1 MQGTT
6 SQWPPLLARIRQ
18 LLGVTRERIRQL
30 EKKAFDHFID
40 RRRSIKRELEEYYI
54 VLNMVTEPLQWSSGI
69 LDYMRK
75 NYSYWS
81 KIDSFELPSKEDWQW
96 LDALLDSLPGLGWQ
110 QQPDTS
116 SRKTQVEDALKVL
129 KTPAHHRD
137 ITEQLNDMLTSSEL
151 DENYVYA
158 ILNKYEN
165 IFILL
170 GEGVFSLNE
179 WERRRSLEPEPI
191 LPFCP
196 LPLPDVSGQT
206 DTFLESVLIAQE
218 YLNQTP
224 KTSPFLTYM
233 LKWIGGETSPSN
245 WLKQSILNAYY
256 LVGLIPYTFHFEGN
270 DPVLSSTLPSLELPE
285 LRRYCLQKLTE
296 RLLVMPE
303 FWWTIRQYQ
312 PGTIS
317 NFAEHFVEI
326 HPLELDDVGNRLRLL
341 TGLGAM
347 KRLPYNRYQLTSF
360 GASLAGEW
368 ARQPDFREL
377 ESDIGKE
384 AETEEQFN
392 ILSLGLW

>member
-1 MQGTT
+1 
-6 SQWPPLLARIRQ
+6 
-18 LLGVTRERIRQL
+18 
-30 EKKAFDHFID
+30 
-40 RRRSIKRELEEYYI
+40 
-54 VLNMVTEPLQWSSGI
+54 
-69 LDYMRK
+69 
-75 NYSYWS
+75 
-81 KIDSFELPSKEDWQW
+81 
-96 LDALLDSLPGLGWQ
+96 
-110 QQPDTS
+110 
-116 SRKTQVEDALKVL
+116 
-129 KTPAHHRD
+129 
-137 ITEQLNDMLTSSEL
+137 
-151 DENYVYA
+151 
-158 ILNKYEN
+158 
-165 IFILL
+165 
-170 GEGVFSLNE
+170 
-179 WERRRSLEPEPI
+179 
-191 LPFCP
+191 
-196 LPLPDVSGQT
+196 
-206 DTFLESVLIAQE
+206 
-218 YLNQTP
+218 
-224 KTSPFLTYM
+224 M